1 MYRDQEMP
9 AEAID
14 AFEKG
19 IHLHEQ
25 TTEGYTGNMSSQ
37 VSMTMNSEQGNNNMI
52 LERTQ
57 IMKTLAEE

>member
-25 TTEGYTGNMSSQ
+25 TTEGFTGNLSSQ
-37 VSMTMNSEQGNNNMI
+37 VSMTMNSEQG
-52 LERTQ
+52 
-57 IMKTLAEE
+57 